1 MMARFGLGAR
11 KFSWTGT
18 VCSVLR
24 GTDSEPNYGLIK
36 VSFTW
41 GHLISSGIRVRVT
54 EGTPGLW
61 LSGPISILLELIFI
75 PSPLEKFCEEHN
87 ILNKILNLSNTRK
100 FTM

>member
-1 MMARFGLGAR
+1 MARFGLGAR

-18 VCSVLR
+18 VLHYVQFFGGIYR
-24 GTDSEPNYGLIK
+24 EPNYGFISRIK
-36 VSFTW
+36 VPSTC

-75 PSPLEKFCEEHN
+75 PSPLEKFCEEH
-87 ILNKILNLSNTRK
+87 ITS
-100 FTM
+100 